1 MTIFATPI
9 TKKMKRLLL
18 TLLAILFLVPAELS
32 AQKLSS
38 EQFIPIADS
47 LQKFFKT
54 SAFVVGKITLVR
66 ADKSGNTI
74 SLQFSTPLSEYP
86 FREENVKETYAI
98 ARALMP
104 EEYKNS
110 ALKIYSNRSLI
121 EEFIPPFY
129 RTITVRTTDEVVP
142 AGKKVKKSAK
152 AEKNIKPEKN
162 LVRKESSLSH
172 PVSGLQNKHLAIWQ
186 SHGYYYEQKLLRWEW
201 QRARIFQT
209 VEDLYTQSY
218 VLPFLVPMLENAG
231 ANVLLPRER
240 DIQLNEY
247 IIDND
252 MAAGGYSEV
261 SGEKRWNSS
270 DSAGFAHTKEVYVT
284 GENPFRMGTA
294 REVKSISKG
303 EESMAKWTPAIR
315 DNGDYAVYVSYQS
328 FPKST
333 DNARYTVKHAGGVSH
348 FSVNQR
354 MGGGTWIYLGTFGFR
369 KDSDHFVMLTNNTGL
384 SGDIVSADAVK
395 IGGGMG
401 NIARKPAEEGSLLN
415 RPSSSSEPVS
425 KVKIGIDVNPLTS
438 GYPRFTEG
446 ARYWLQ
452 WAGFSDIL
460 YTPNKNSNDY
470 NDDYM
475 SRGKWVNVMSGGSAR
490 NPEEKG
496 LRIPLDMAFAFH
508 TDAGTTLNDSIVGT
522 LGIYTRF
529 SNDSDKFPDGG
540 ERINS
545 RYLTDL
551 IQTQIVDDIKAKY
564 EPIWQRRGIW
574 DRSYAES
581 RTPVVPTMLLELLSH
596 QNLADM
602 RYGLDPEFRFTVS
615 RAIYKGILKF
625 FAHKDGVPYVVQ
637 PLPVYEFSATL
648 HDGVAL
654 LRWKGVNDTLEPT
667 AVPDKYIVY
676 TRTGDGAFDNG
687 RVVQGNSLAVDI
699 EKDKIYSFK
708 VTAVNK
714 GGESFPSE
722 ILSVYNALNEKGK
735 VLIVNGFTKISAAAS
750 FATKDTTMGGF
761 ADYDDYGVP
770 YINDISYIGSQYEF
784 RRSIPWMDDDSP
796 GFGASYADYET
807 RVIAGNTFDYPY
819 VHGKAFAKAGYSF
832 VSASRAS
839 VENGI
844 IDMRGYKI
852 VDLIMGKQKQ
862 YKMGRGVTPVK
873 FGVFTPELMKAV
885 ESYTQAGGNLLISG
899 SYIATDVWD
908 SIENNPETQNFVK
921 RVLRYQWRTDHASKT
936 GFVKAVQSPYNF
948 NGAFS
953 FHTKPNEYSYSSESP
968 DGIEPVGENAWTI
981 YRYSDNNI
989 SAGVAYKGA
998 YKTVSLGFPLETL
1011 RNESEIDSLVKI
1023 ITDFFSTTENKIQQ

>member
-1 MTIFATPI
+1 MTIFAIPK

-18 TLLAILFLVPAELS
+18 TLFAVLFLVPVHLS
-32 AQKLSS
+32 AQKIGT

-47 LQKFFKT
+47 LQNYFKP
-54 SAFVVGKITLVR
+54 SAFVVGKIGIIR
-66 ADKSGNTI
+66 AEKNGNTL
-74 SLQFSTPLSEYP
+74 SLYFSTPLSEYP
-86 FREENVKETYAI
+86 FRDQNVKDAYAI
-98 ARALMP
+98 ARALLP
-104 EEYKNS
+104 ARFRDY
-110 ALKIYSNRSLI
+110 ALKIYSNKSLI
-121 EEFIPPFY
+121 DEFIPPFY
-129 RTITVRTTDEVVP
+129 KRSDTPLTDEVIP
-142 AGKKVKKSAK
+142 LSKEAKKIIK
-152 AEKNIKPEKN
+152 ASKHIKPEKS
-162 LVRKESSLSH
+162 LVRRESSLST
-172 PVSGLQNKHLAIWQ
+172 PLSGLQNKHLAIWQ

-252 MAAGGYSEV
+252 KASGGYSEL
-261 SGEKRWNSS
+261 SGDKRWNSS
-270 DSAGFAHTKEVYVT
+270 DSVGFANPKEIYIT
-284 GENPFRMGTA
+284 GENPFRMGTS
-294 REVKSISKG
+294 REVKSISRG
-303 EESMAKWTPAIR
+303 DESIAKWTPAFME
-315 DNGDYAVYVSYQS
+315 NGDYAVYVSYRS
-328 FPKST
+328 SSKST
-333 DNARYTVKHAGGVSH
+333 DNAQYTVKHAGGTSH
-348 FSVNQR
+348 YSVNQR
-354 MGGGTWIYLGTFGFR
+354 MGGGTWIYLGTFPFR
-369 KDSDHFVMLTNNTGL
+369 KDSDHYVMLTNMTGH

-401 NIARKPAEEGSLLN
+401 NIARKPAEEGSQLN
-415 RPSSSSEPVS
+415 RPSSSSEPIR
-425 KVKIGIDVNPLTS
+425 KITIPIDVKPINS

-452 WAGFSDIL
+452 WAGFSDTL
-460 YTPNKNSNDY
+460 YSPNKNSNDY

-475 SRGKWVNVMSGGSAR
+475 SRGKWVNVMSGGSSR
-490 NPEEKG
+490 NPMENG
-496 LRIPLDMAFAFH
+496 LKIPLDMAFAFH

-529 SNDSDKFPDGG
+529 SNDSDKFPNGE

-545 RYLTDL
+545 RFMTDL
-551 IQTQIVDDIKAKY
+551 IQTQIVDDIRAKY

-574 DRSYAES
+574 DRSYSES

-602 RYGLDPEFRFTVS
+602 RYGLDPDFRFTVS
-615 RAIYKGILKF
+615 RAIYKGILKY
-625 FAHKDGVPYVVQ
+625 FAHMDGVPYVVQ
-637 PLPVYEFSATL
+637 PLPVNEFSATL
-648 HDGVAL
+648 HEGVAL
-654 LRWKGVNDTLEPT
+654 LRWNGVSDTLEPT
-667 AVPDKYIVY
+667 AVPEKYIVY
-676 TRTGDGAFDNG
+676 TRTGDGGFDNG
-687 RVVQGNSLAVDI
+687 RLVQGNSLAADI
-699 EKDKIYSFK
+699 EKGRIYSFK

-722 ILSVYNALNEKGK
+722 ILSVYKAHEEKGK
-735 VLIVNGFTKISAAAS
+735 VLIVNGFNRISAAAS

-784 RRSIPWMDDDSP
+784 RRSVPWMDDDSP

-807 RVIAGNTFDYPY
+807 RVIAGNSFDYPS

-832 VSASRAS
+832 VSASRAA
-839 VENGI
+839 VESGI
-844 IDMRGYKI
+844 VDMRGYKI
-852 VDLIMGKQKQ
+852 VDIVMGKQKQ
-862 YKMGRGVTPVK
+862 YRTGRGVMPVK
-873 FGVFTPELMKAV
+873 FHVFTQELMKAI

-921 RVLRYQWRTDHASKT
+921 RVLKYQWRTDHASKT
-936 GFVKAVQSPYNF
+936 GFVKGVQSPYNF
-948 NGAFS
+948 SGELS
-953 FHTKPNEYSYSSESP
+953 FHTRPNEISYSSESP
-968 DGIEPVGENAWTI
+968 DGIEPAGENAWTI

-989 SAGVAYKGA
+989 SAGVAYKGS

-1011 RNESEIDSLVKI
+1011 RNESEIDSI
-1023 ITDFFSTTENKIQQ
+1023 IKMVADFFSKSDNGTQK